1 MRGRIERA
9 KRAVVLCAKTVRF
22 WRRDYLRLTR
32 FEPRNA
38 GDRELAVSHQY
49 LTDSFRNDVLAR
61 DGRNTRAQLFHVA
74 FFDAS
79 RPRQRFE
86 SKDGGL
92 LMPLPA
98 LPGEAT
104 KARGLAQAAWTRPVQ
119 SGFLL
124 SFRFTH
130 SIPYQTKPV
139 MSPVG
144 TSRNSSATQNLVP
157 IGVWRT

>member
-1 MRGRIERA
+1 VSHPGIVFEIRPERREEVMRGRIERA
-9 KRAVVLCAKTVRF
+9 KRAVVFSAKTVRLR
-22 WRRDYLRLTR
+22 RRDYFRLTR

-38 GDRELAVSHQY
+38 GDRKLAGSHQY
-49 LTDSFRNDVLAR
+49 LTDRFRNDVLAR
-61 DGRNTRAQLFHVA
+61 DRRNTRAQLFHVA
-74 FFDAS
+74 FFDAP
-79 RPRQRFE
+79 RRRQRFE

-104 KARGLAQAAWTRPVQ
+104 KVRGLARAAWTRPVQ

-130 SIPYQTKPV
+130 SC
-139 MSPVG
+139 
-144 TSRNSSATQNLVP
+144 AL
-157 IGVWRT
+157 